1 MLDSLIVPLFVT
13 TDLPPEAELAEF
25 GELLAGTTR
34 VLGDEPG
41 DKLSDEPGDELS
53 DELGD
58 KGSGYAAFLAGRVFW
73 LDRPVLPKQRPAARV
88 ELRFAGMLGYLAAS
102 GPGHTTREVVADARR
117 AIGRAVTA
125 RYGDVGVPPAV
136 FAIRDQDVRERTPD
150 SALYVDTAG
159 AAAELVS
166 AARSYL

>member
-25 GELLAGTTR
+25 GELLAATTR
-34 VLGDEPG
+34 VLGDEG
-41 DKLSDEPGDELS
+41 A
-53 DELGD
+53 
-58 KGSGYAAFLAGRVFW
+58 GYDAFLAGRVFW
-73 LDRPVLPKQRPAARV
+73 LDRPVLPKQRPAALT

-102 GPGHTTREVVADARR
+102 GPGHDSREVVADARR
-117 AIGRAVTA
+117 AIGRAVTG

-150 SALYVDTAG
+150 TALYVDTTG

-166 AARSYL
+166 AARTYL